1 MNPIQQDTGLANHGH
16 EVELSI
22 RLAETVVR
30 SGSKH
35 QPVLDLLVR
44 VTCNP
49 SFRFVAVRV
58 GVCFGV
64 VGCRPHSRDHHGALF
79 QSIIGSDWEILLGDI
94 GNKDDWRAVSEAF
107 LDDGPGPD
115 HGLEHVHVEWLV
127 AVTTS
132 QSHILLANLVQEFW
146 TIGHDLEQP
155 GASAGCGIL
164 GCKKKGQDGL
174 GDFKVCEFAKNL
186 GRFLGWIDLFAP
198 GNPLT
203 VFGRILDL
211 FDPRISDACHF
222 TAGGHADL

>member
-1 MNPIQQDTGLANHGH
+1 MNPVQQDTGLANHGH

-30 SGSKH
+30 SGTKH
-35 QPVLDLLVR
+35 QPVLDLFVR
-44 VTCNP
+44 ITGNP

-58 GVCFGV
+58 GICFGV
-64 VGCRPHSRDHHGALF
+64 VGCRPHGRDHHGALF
-79 QSIIGSDWEILLGDI
+79 QRIIGSDWEILLGDI

-107 LDDGPGPD
+107 LDDGAGPD
-115 HGLEHVHVEWLV
+115 HGLEHVHVERLV
-127 AVTTS
+127 AITTS
-132 QSHILLANLVQEFW
+132 QSHILLADFVQEFW

-174 GDFKVCEFAKNL
+174 GDFKVCELAENL
-186 GRFLGWIDLFAP
+186 RRFLGRIDLFAP
-198 GNPLT
+198 GNSLA

-211 FDPRISDACHF
+211 FDPGISNASHF
-222 TAGGHADL
+222 TARGHADL